1 MIADGRCDVDV
12 AQTHDRRLPPPDG
25 RSRRSREVPQRSV
38 LESEAACLG
47 RFWLPEYEAD
57 VLANQCLE
65 GAMRLPRSHA
75 VPSPAC
81 TGSSRNRVCPLAKS
95 VEMTPATPAVVA
107 QKGSEGEKR
116 APERRSNRECGK
128 AETAQILGETAPNQC
143 DVCRK
148 TGVWS
153 WGKSARYKSNKI
165 IPFHSC
171 PATMGRST
179 ACQHSSYPSGKST
192 SIPGTI
198 ASKIMGTCR
207 APFAPLFSLGIPCL
221 PKNCPI
227 IARVA

>member
-1 MIADGRCDVDV
+1 MTSSARRACINVKQRCDAADVYRTTTLEIRSAGRPGIPSPSARSVIADGRCDVDV

-47 RFWLPEYEAD
+47 RSWLPEYEAD

-116 APERRSNRECGK
+116 APERRFLE
-128 AETAQILGETAPNQC
+128 
-143 DVCRK
+143 
-148 TGVWS
+148 
-153 WGKSARYKSNKI
+153 
-165 IPFHSC
+165 
-171 PATMGRST
+171 
-179 ACQHSSYPSGKST
+179 
-192 SIPGTI
+192 
-198 ASKIMGTCR
+198 
-207 APFAPLFSLGIPCL
+207 PL
-221 PKNCPI
+221 
-227 IARVA
+227 